1 MYSWFGRIVKKN
13 FLGSVSK
20 FEENHA
26 QGQSKINN
34 DFLKDVYQIVSN
46 WRNGNG
52 RKRWGREKK
61 ERRERKIREERQNT
75 ETETERAET

>member
-1 MYSWFGRIVKKN
+1 MYSLFGRIVKKN
-13 FLGSVSK
+13 FWGSVSK

-46 WRNGNG
+46 
-52 RKRWGREKK
+52 
-61 ERRERKIREERQNT
+61 
-75 ETETERAET
+75 